1 MLTRIISGIM
11 GLILFFIVMF
21 SEKTVLSIAI
31 ALLSII
37 ALYEAFKAY
46 GYNKHKIF
54 ILVGALTS
62 LIFAFGDF
70 YKPSIVLGFFFL
82 ILVLFVAIMLNK
94 HEEILTKDIFTIMF
108 LTLLIPFV
116 FSAIGFIK
124 RMDNGGIYVWLPFIA
139 AWVTDTLAYFTGRF
153 LGKHKLCEKISPK
166 KTIEG
171 SIGGTLGAVAGFLIF
186 AFSMSSA
193 FKIQFNIPS
202 LLILAFTS
210 SILSQIGDLFASS
223 IKRENGIKDFG
234 NIMPGHGGVLDRFD
248 SLLLTVPY
256 IFIFLKF
263 FPLIQ
268 VI

>member
-1 MLTRIISGIM
+1 MLTRIISGVI
-11 GLILFFIVMF
+11 GLVLFFIIMF
-21 SEKTVLSIAI
+21 SDKLVLTIAI
-31 ALLSII
+31 ALLSIA
-37 ALYEAFKAY
+37 ALYEAFNAY

-54 ILVGALTS
+54 IFTGVLTS
-62 LIFAFGDF
+62 VIFAFGDF
-70 YKPSIVLGFFFL
+70 YKPAMVLGFFFL
-82 ILVLFVAIMLNK
+82 MLVLFIAIMLNK
-94 HEEILTKDIFTIMF
+94 HEEISTKDIFTVIF
-108 LTLLIPFV
+108 LNLLIPFV
-116 FSAIGFIK
+116 FSAIGYIK
-124 RMDNGGIYVWLPFIA
+124 RMEYGGIYVWLPFIA

-153 LGKHKLCEKISPK
+153 FGRHKLCEKISPK

-186 AFSMSSA
+186 AFAMSA
-193 FKIQFNIPS
+193 ACKVLFNIPS
-202 LLILAFTS
+202 LLILALTS